1 MALFIFNISMKH
13 DLGFLLNRNT
23 FLLQFLVQKTEK
35 CFLLHSRLGY
45 ERSKVKA
52 AAAMELAWLNF
63 SYVGAEIERGSSL
76 IKTKK
81 LRFRVT
87 WP

>member
-45 ERSKVKA
+45 ERSRVKAA
-52 AAAMELAWLNF
+52 AAAMELA
-63 SYVGAEIERGSSL
+63 
-76 IKTKK
+76 
-81 LRFRVT
+81 
-87 WP
+87 